1 MALTDPVVFIVTK
14 IDGDYAWL
22 RRADTPAAEPI
33 MVAQALLPD
42 EITEGCKVQRVL
54 FDYSMA

>member
-1 MALTDPVVFIVTK
+1 MAFTDPILYTVIK

-22 RRADTPAAEPI
+22 RRATDPTAEPV

-42 EITEGCKVQRVL
+42 GIFEGCKVQRVM
-54 FDYSMA
+54 FDYTMA

>member
-1 MALTDPVVFIVTK
+1 MALTDPVIFTVIK

-22 RRADTPAAEPI
+22 RRTDTPAAEPI
-33 MVAQALLPD
+33 MVAQALLPA

>member
-1 MALTDPVVFIVTK
+1 MALTDPIVFTVLK

-22 RRADTPAAEPI
+22 RRLDNPAAEPI

-42 EITEGCKVQRVL
+42 AIYEGCKVQRVL